1 MAGLAGICPYVV
13 GNGGFLVRLGALALA
28 MALPLALSGQPQS
41 QPNQSVPDAPVPQ
54 AQGDLSGIAARVTPG
69 QGSSTEPP
77 ADTAPPAPAA
87 PTPDTPPDQVQ
98 QTAPDVPVNPDQAKQ
113 FLLRVP
119 VNFVSIPTTVL
130 DKKHQQVAGLT
141 WRNFEIY
148 ENNDRQRIAFFSAD
162 SVPLSVALV
171 IDQGLPQDVMRK
183 VNNSLAALGGA
194 FTAGDE
200 VAVFTYSDG
209 VNNPT
214 VFTAAQGARLPAVL
228 EQAKTSGDYMDVP
241 VNGGPFYG
249 GPRINGQSVD
259 PNLEP
264 QRDASGTFG
273 VVPKEVHTLNDA
285 ILAAGQALSTR
296 EKGRRR
302 IIYVISDGK
311 ESRSKTPFKQ
321 VVRYLQTNQI
331 SVYGTLV
338 GDSATWGL
346 GYLDKVKLPLLPLS
360 PDNILP
366 RYADQTGGQLYA
378 EFSENGIQRSFAEL
392 AALARTQYTLG
403 YYSHIPLLDGKFR
416 NIDVRV
422 LRPNL
427 SVIAPK
433 GYYPLASNLSSASN

>member
-1 MAGLAGICPYVV
+1 M
-13 GNGGFLVRLGALALA
+13 RLGLLALAL
-28 MALPLALSGQPQS
+28 ALPLALSGQS
-41 QPNQSVPDAPVPQ
+41 QPNQSVPDAPTPQ
-54 AQGDLSGIAARVTPG
+54 APGGLSGLASQVTPG
-69 QGSSTEPP
+69 QGTTADQPDNATPP
-77 ADTAPPAPAA
+77 AASPANPNA
-87 PTPDTPPDQVQ
+87 PPDQVQ
-98 QTAPDVPVNPDQAKQ
+98 QTPPDVPATPDQERQ
-113 FLLRVP
+113 FLIRVP
-119 VNFVSIPTTVL
+119 VNFVTVPATVF

-148 ENNDRQRIAFFSAD
+148 ENNERQRIAFFSAD

-171 IDQGLPQDVMRK
+171 IDQSLPQDIMRR
-183 VNNSLAALGGA
+183 VNDSLAAIGGA

-228 EQAKTSGDYMDVP
+228 ENSKRSGEYQDVP

-264 QRDASGTFG
+264 QRDAGGVFG

-285 ILAAGQALSTR
+285 ILAAGTALSTR

-311 ESRSKTPFKQ
+311 ESRSKAPFKQ
-321 VVRYLQTNQI
+321 VLQYLQTNQI

-338 GDSATWGL
+338 GDSAIWGL
-346 GYLDKVKLPLLPLS
+346 GYLDKIKLPLLPLS
-360 PDNILP
+360 PDDILP
-366 RYADQTGGQLYA
+366 RYANQTGGQLYA

-392 AALARTQYTLG
+392 ASLARTQYTLG
-403 YYSHIPLLDGKFR
+403 YYSHIPLLDGKYR

-427 SVIAPK
+427 SVIAPL
-433 GYYPLASNLSSASN
+433 GYYPLASNLSSASNQ

>member
-1 MAGLAGICPYVV
+1 MRPGVL
-13 GNGGFLVRLGALALA
+13 ALAL
-28 MALPLALSGQPQS
+28 ALPLALSGQPQS
-41 QPNQSVPDAPVPQ
+41 QRSQSVPDAPTPQ
-54 AQGDLSGIAARVTPG
+54 APDSLNGLATHVAPG
-69 QGSSTEPP
+69 QGSSAEG
-77 ADTAPPAPAA
+77 PAA
-87 PTPDTPPDQVQ
+87 PNDTTPPAANPANQNANQNTPPDQVQ
-98 QTAPDVPVNPDQAKQ
+98 KTPPEVPATPDQQKQ
-113 FLLRVP
+113 FLFRVP
-119 VNFVSIPTTVL
+119 VNFVTIPTTVF

-148 ENNDRQRIAFFSAD
+148 ENNERQRIAFFSAD

-171 IDQGLPQDVMRK
+171 IDQSLTRDIMGR
-183 VNNSLAALGGA
+183 VNNSLAAIAGA
-194 FTAGDE
+194 FTPGDE

-228 EQAKTSGDYMDVP
+228 EQSKRDGEYMDVP

-264 QRDASGTFG
+264 QRSASGAFG
-273 VVPKEVHTLNDA
+273 VIPKEVHTLNDA
-285 ILAAGQALSTR
+285 ILAAGTALSTR

-311 ESRSKTPFKQ
+311 ESRSKAPFKQ

-331 SVYGTLV
+331 AVYGTLV

-346 GYLDKVKLPLLPLS
+346 GYLDKIKLPLLPLS

-378 EFSENGIQRSFAEL
+378 EYSENGIQRSFGEL
-392 AALARTQYTLG
+392 ASLARTQYTLG
-403 YYSHIPLLDGKFR
+403 YYSHIPLLDGKYR

-433 GYYPLASNLSSASN
+433 GYYPLASNLSSAANQ

>member
-1 MAGLAGICPYVV
+1 
-13 GNGGFLVRLGALALA
+13 
-28 MALPLALSGQPQS
+28 
-41 QPNQSVPDAPVPQ
+41 VPDAPTPQ
-54 AQGDLSGIAARVTPG
+54 ASGGLGGLTSQVAPG
-69 QGSSTEPP
+69 EGSSADTPDNANPP
-77 ADTAPPAPAA
+77 AAATPANQKTAP
-87 PTPDTPPDQVQ
+87 DEVQ
-98 QTAPDVPVNPDQAKQ
+98 QTPPEVPATPSQEQQ
-113 FLLRVP
+113 FLFRVP
-119 VNFVSIPTTVL
+119 VNFVTVPTTVF

-141 WRNFEIY
+141 WRDFEIY
-148 ENNDRQRIAFFSAD
+148 ENNERQRIAFFSAD
-162 SVPLSVALV
+162 MVPLSVALV

-183 VNNSLAALGGA
+183 VNDSLAAIGGA
-194 FTAGDE
+194 FTPGDE

-228 EQAKTSGDYMDVP
+228 EQSKTAGDYMDVP

-264 QRDASGTFG
+264 QRDAGGSFG

-285 ILAAGQALSTR
+285 ILAAATALSTR

-311 ESRSKTPFKQ
+311 ESRSKAPFKQ
-321 VVRYLQTNQI
+321 VVRYLQTNQV

-346 GYLDKVKLPLLPLS
+346 GYLDKIKLPLLPLS

-366 RYADQTGGQLYA
+366 RYADQSGGHLYA

-403 YYSHIPLLDGKFR
+403 YYSHIPVLDGKFR
-416 NIDVRV
+416 SLDVRV

-427 SVIAPK
+427 TVISPP
-433 GYYPLASNLSSASN
+433 GYYPLASNLNTATNQ